1 MNIQLIYNE
10 CNNNVTHRIIVIDDS
25 FEFVVIEK
33 RILHRANTNHMHDKF
48 FTYLKH
54 SVKPKKRF
62 LTKSILNFVKSLPSV
77 KINFNVLQYDTIVN

>member
-54 SVKPKKRF
+54 SVKPKKTFSYKVYFKLRK
-62 LTKSILNFVKSLPSV
+62 KSPERQN
-77 KINFNVLQYDTIVN
+77 